1 MEKNII
7 DIHVQRYLYTNMEYS
22 IMRKKEILPFATAW
36 MALDSI
42 MLSEISQR
50 KSNTAW
56 YHLFVESKKKK
67 VKLIETE

>member
-56 YHLFVESKKKK
+56 YHLHVESKKKK
-67 VKLIETE
+67 GKLTETE

>member
-7 DIHVQRYLYTNMEYS
+7 DIHVQRYLYTSMEYS

-36 MALDSI
+36 MALNSI

-67 VKLIETE
+67 SNS

>member
-67 VKLIETE
+67 KSNS